1 MLDSALQT
9 AIRDFGAQRK
19 YSVATID
26 RWLALTVADG
36 AALLD
41 VASELRLG
49 ENQLRDLWEW
59 ADDIAARDGLS
70 LAQILT
76 SDPVAAALRSQVS
89 RNDRLKRVKDA
100 LRRLRCPQLTAIEER
115 LAGLVRALALPQSV
129 RLTFPEGLEGDAVR
143 VEIVAESAA
152 ALRAAAARL
161 HTAADTDVCA
171 EIFTLLRE
179 AP

>member
-1 MLDSALQT
+1 MTDSAFDEALRVF
-9 AIRDFGAQRK
+9 AAERK
-19 YSVATID
+19 YHGATVD
-26 RWLALTVADG
+26 RWLQLQSGDG

-41 VASELRLG
+41 LARELRLG

-89 RNDRLKRVKDA
+89 RNDRLKRVKDT
-100 LRRLRCPQLTAIEER
+100 LRRLRFPQLTAIEER

-143 VEIVAESAA
+143 VEVVAESAA

-161 HTAADTDVCA
+161 HAAADTDACA